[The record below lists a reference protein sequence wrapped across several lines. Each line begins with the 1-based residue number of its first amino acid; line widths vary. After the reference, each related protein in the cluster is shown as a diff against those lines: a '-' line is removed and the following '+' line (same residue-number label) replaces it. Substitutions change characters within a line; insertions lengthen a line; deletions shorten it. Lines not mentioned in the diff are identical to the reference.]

1 MLMGFRL
8 RMTLA
13 FAVLSLASVTIFTLL
28 FLSSSYREFRAD
40 RITTVE
46 RMTHCLAGN
55 IFWDMQAGDRQRV
68 VEALDRFALGVPAP
82 VPPVVMVLDLGGE
95 IYASSLG
102 PNLTDPAEDGNGHL
116 ASSLAL
122 IASGIE
128 AGTAATLESAAGF
141 ITGAQ
146 VERDGRRL
154 GTVLVDYPLSSIKRH
169 FMDLF
174 RVAVGY
180 SLVLLLVL
188 LGLGWLL
195 GRQLVRPIDLL
206 RARMQRVGAGDL
218 SVDCAAV
225 RGTDEIGALARGFEE
240 MVAGLREKRLLEK
253 EMLATER
260 LAAVG
265 QVAAGVAH
273 EINNPLGGL
282 LNAVSTL
289 KHHGSDPKVLEK
301 TMDLLERGLRQ
312 IQAIV
317 SALLVQARVETHPL
331 SRADLDD
338 LQTLIH
344 PQVSKKGIRLD
355 WVCGLTERVP
365 LPSTSV
371 RQILI
376 NLLLNAIQAA
386 PQGGQVGMVCQ
397 PQGSHLLLRITDDGP
412 GIDEDHIQRLFEPF
426 YSGTGGHGLGLWIT
440 YQTVSQLGGSIEVRR
455 LEPGTEMEVR
465 LPFLREEPMRGGEA
479 PSRPVGAVVAEGA
492 RP

>member
-1 MLMGFRL
+1 
-8 RMTLA
+8 
-13 FAVLSLASVTIFTLL
+13 
-28 FLSSSYREFRAD
+28 
-40 RITTVE
+40 
-46 RMTHCLAGN
+46 
-55 IFWDMQAGDRQRV
+55 
-68 VEALDRFALGVPAP
+68 
-82 VPPVVMVLDLGGE
+82 
-95 IYASSLG
+95 
-102 PNLTDPAEDGNGHL
+102 
-116 ASSLAL
+116 
-122 IASGIE
+122 
-128 AGTAATLESAAGF
+128 
-141 ITGAQ
+141 
-146 VERDGRRL
+146 
-154 GTVLVDYPLSSIKRH
+154 
-169 FMDLF
+169 
-174 RVAVGY
+174 
-180 SLVLLLVL
+180 
-188 LGLGWLL
+188 
-195 GRQLVRPIDLL
+195 
-206 RARMQRVGAGDL
+206 
-218 SVDCAAV
+218 
-225 RGTDEIGALARGFEE
+225 
-240 MVAGLREKRLLEK
+240 
-253 EMLATER
+253 
-260 LAAVG
+260 
-265 QVAAGVAH
+265 
-273 EINNPLGGL
+273 
-282 LNAVSTL
+282 
-289 KHHGSDPKVLEK
+289 
-301 TMDLLERGLRQ
+301 
-312 IQAIV
+312 
-317 SALLVQARVETHPL
+317 LVQARVETHPL